1 MDKLTVADY
10 FALPETMNPMELV
23 FGVVREPP
31 APRYGHQSL
40 LTRLASL
47 LHQHVTAH
55 DLGHVA
61 VAPVDVVLNEGASLV
76 VQPDIVFVARPRL
89 HIIRDRVWGAPD
101 LVVEV
106 LSPRTAR
113 YDRTIKLGWYQLYG
127 VAECWLVDTKLQA
140 IEVVDLRARPS
151 TWRRFHGETPMVS
164 SVLVTWQVS
173 AAAAFATP

>member
-1 MDKLTVADY
+1 MTSAHALAFCASTMPSSSHKVGGENMDKLTVADY
-10 FALPETMNPMELV
+10 FELPETMSPMELV

-47 LHQHVTAH
+47 LHQHVTTH

-89 HIIRDRVWGAPD
+89 HIIRDRVWGPPD

-106 LSPRTAR
+106 LS
-113 YDRTIKLGWYQLYG
+113 
-127 VAECWLVDTKLQA
+127 
-140 IEVVDLRARPS
+140 
-151 TWRRFHGETPMVS
+151 
-164 SVLVTWQVS
+164 
-173 AAAAFATP
+173 